1 MLRKML
7 LATILTMTITIAI
20 PHVAI
25 AKTTHTTHTYR
36 REFAICYDVSIK
48 DNIAYLATGDGNNWM
63 IECDDIDI
71 GDIYRITFDTHNNKA
86 RDFVKHND
94 SRSYGS
100 NWIFHIFKNP
110 RTYNGMVLEKNL
122 LERFLPS

>member
-1 MLRKML
+1 MLKKSL
-7 LATILTMTITIAI
+7 LAVILTVTIIITT

-25 AKTTHTTHTYR
+25 AKTTHTTHIYR

-71 GDIYRITFDTHNNKA
+71 GDIYRITFDTHNTKS
-86 RDFVKHND
+86 VKDD
-94 SRSYGS
+94 SIVRIKYINTIDNIS
-100 NWIFHIFKNP
+100 NIFDK
-110 RTYNGMVLEKNL
+110 
-122 LERFLPS
+122 